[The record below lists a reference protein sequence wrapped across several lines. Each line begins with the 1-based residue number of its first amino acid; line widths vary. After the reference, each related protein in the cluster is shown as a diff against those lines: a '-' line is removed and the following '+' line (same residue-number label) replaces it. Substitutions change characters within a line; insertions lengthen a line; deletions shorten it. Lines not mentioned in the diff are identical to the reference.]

1 MVVPNPCR
9 VAVLATHPIHYHIQ
23 LYKRL
28 AQAPGMD
35 VTMLFCSR
43 LGLSRQ
49 IDPTFGLAVQWYDQ
63 SILDGCKHKFLAN
76 PLWER
81 GPNSVHATISPS
93 IFLEL
98 TRNAY
103 DVLIVQSYAGIT
115 DWIAIAAAKVKSCR
129 VLFRGETALNPRS
142 STSSKAL
149 RWMMMRALSQAVD
162 IFLPI
167 GTKSKEFYLR
177 YGIEGERLVQA
188 PYAVDNSFFFSKAK
202 ELGCRKREIRA
213 SFGIPMDVPVV
224 LYISKL
230 VPRKRPLDLVQAF
243 EKLTQPAV
251 LLMVGDGPLR
261 PSIENYVA
269 RRNMRTVIMA
279 GFQKQDALSQFYA
292 IGDIFV
298 LPSDYEPWGLV
309 INESMCFSLPIITTH
324 GVAAAADLVSK
335 ENGVVYEPGDID
347 GLAAGLQQ
355 LVQHK
360 ELRAAMG
367 KRSGEIIRDWNLDA
381 SVAGICQGI
390 ARARQ

>member
-1 MVVPNPCR
+1 MAVANACR

-28 AQAPGMD
+28 AQVSGMD

-43 LGLSRQ
+43 FGLSRQ
-49 IDPTFGLAVQWYDQ
+49 IDPTFGVAVQWYDQ

-81 GPNSVHATISPS
+81 GPHSVYATISPS
-93 IFLEL
+93 IFIEL

-103 DVLIVQSYAGIT
+103 DALIVQGYAGIT
-115 DWIAIAAAKVKSCR
+115 EWIAIAAAKVKSCR
-129 VLFRGETALNPRS
+129 VLFRGETALNPGA

-149 RWMMMRALSQAVD
+149 RWIIMRALSQSVD

-177 YGIEGERLVQA
+177 YGIEAERLVQA
-188 PYAVDNSFFFSKAK
+188 PYAVDNSFFLSQAR
-202 ELGCRKREIRA
+202 ELRGRKREIRR
-213 SFGIPMDVPVV
+213 SFGISMDIPVV

-230 VPRKRPLDLVQAF
+230 IPRKRPLDLVQAF
-243 EKLTQPAV
+243 EKLTEPAV

-261 PSIENYVA
+261 AAIEDYA
-269 RRNMRTVIMA
+269 TRRNIRTVIMA

-298 LPSDYEPWGLV
+298 LPSEYEPWGLV
-309 INESMCFSLPIITTH
+309 VNEAMSFELPIMTTH
-324 GVAAAADLVSK
+324 GVAAAADLVGK

-347 GLAAGLQQ
+347 SLAAGLQR

-360 ELRAAMG
+360 DQREAMG
-367 KRSGEIIRDWNLDA
+367 KRSAEIIRNWNLDA